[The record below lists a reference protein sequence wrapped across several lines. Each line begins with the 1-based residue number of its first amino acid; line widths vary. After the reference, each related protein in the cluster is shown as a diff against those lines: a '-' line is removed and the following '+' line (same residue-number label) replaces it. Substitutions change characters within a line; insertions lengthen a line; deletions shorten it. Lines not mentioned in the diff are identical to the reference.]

1 MRWFKHYTDNHKG
14 KSIQFLFDSFGYFGV
29 AGYYILLEMCAEKLE
44 QKSDESLTEVDLLF
58 SFHQRIVRQ
67 NLRTS
72 LTNLRRLLDQCQTLG
87 LLKFEISSDL
97 IEIKMPILLNLLDS
111 DQKKPRLN
119 RVTSANSLRLEKS
132 RIEKIREDKEK
143 EYIAPNDKVENPS
156 QSAVAVVDEKTGN
169 KVSVKISSSLEIK
182 ISSDLVSAWSDTYP
196 KEFLELELK
205 NARNWVLSNPHKAPK
220 SAWGRFLN
228 SWFQRGWERY
238 RTTLKSQPVKL
249 TADDLNEILG
259 AEL

>member
-119 RVTSANSLRLEKS
+119 RVTSANDLRLDKNRVDKS
-132 RIEKIREDKEK
+132 RIEKNNIIVPTSNEIETVTNSKSLIK
-143 EYIAPNDKVENPS
+143 INMPNDLANILDHKNRQILFELYGDADFLKREFYKIQNWLDANPKKNHKTKRGWLTFVS
-156 QSAVAVVDEKTGN
+156 NWLEKAWPQFQKNIPTNKSKASSVDELMN
-169 KVSVKISSSLEIK
+169 MM
-182 ISSDLVSAWSDTYP
+182 
-196 KEFLELELK
+196 
-205 NARNWVLSNPHKAPK
+205 
-220 SAWGRFLN
+220 
-228 SWFQRGWERY
+228 GW
-238 RTTLKSQPVKL
+238 
-249 TADDLNEILG
+249 
-259 AEL
+259 